1 MDTMQT
7 LKTIDNFHLVSDMLG
22 TGGQPTAEQL
32 AAVRDAGYELV
43 INLAMPDSHDALPG
57 EVDLVIEL
65 GMSYAS
71 IPVVWAEPTLDDLKQ
86 FFEVMERERGKK
98 IFVHCIKNYRVSAFV
113 FLYRVIRL
121 GVPLR
126 TARKAMLDVWQP
138 NRVWREFIDEAFSRY
153 GVQA

>member
-1 MDTMQT
+1 MVDVQS
-7 LKTIDNFHLVSDMLG
+7 LKAIENFRRISASLG

-32 AAVRDAGYELV
+32 TAVRDAGYEVV
-43 INLAMPDSHDALPG
+43 INLAMPDSAEGLPG
-57 EVDLVIEL
+57 EADLVAEL
-65 GMSYAS
+65 GMIYEP

-86 FFEVMERERGKK
+86 FFDTMACHQDKK
-98 IFVHCIKNYRVSAFV
+98 ILVHCIKNYRVSAFV

-138 NRVWREFIDEAFSRY
+138 NRVWQRFMDEALARFAM
-153 GVQA
+153 QA